1 VNSLHTTKSP
11 NTNGK
16 ILMGTAEVMS
26 TVTEDVHIRDIQEG
40 TKFDTDKLD
49 WTLIPWKELEETVK
63 VLEFGANKYSRDNW
77 KKVDSSRYEKA
88 AMRHLI
94 SYVTGEKVD
103 PESGKSH
110 LAHIICNALF
120 LSWKDKQSD

>member
-1 VNSLHTTKSP
+1 MNCFSCKEYMKVSSYCASC
-11 NTNGK
+11 TNYDHYV
-16 ILMGTAEVMS
+16 AQEV
-26 TVTEDVHIRDIQEG
+26 EDLKQEG